1 MELNNT
7 DRISAAKFYSL
18 VWEVRHPFDK
28 LRNEKRFKFLEFF
41 RNSSRFQVFVALS
54 KSFGEGEA
62 WTKNEILDHTDLTL
76 ANLESILKQGVEKL
90 STCLDSFKDVSVTD
104 RGLIWNTD
112 LIETLELENLLGQA
126 IITMKCALVR
136 QESRGAHARDDY
148 PERDDQKW
156 LKHRLGWLDSN
167 NQTRIDSQ
175 SVQLDTTTN
184 EVESIPLKARVY

>member
-1 MELNNT
+1 MKLNNT

-76 ANLESILKQGVEKL
+76 ANLESILKQGVEKGIL
-90 STCLDSFKDVSVTD
+90 
-104 RGLIWNTD
+104 NTARSD
-112 LIETLELENLLGQA
+112 NDARVRFYVFHRRHRDALGEFWMKRQFEVWLALGQ
-126 IITMKCALVR
+126 
-136 QESRGAHARDDY
+136 Y
-148 PERDDQKW
+148 
-156 LKHRLGWLDSN
+156 LGEHISPNILNEFFKTQFSPDHKKSIMSFFQRSAELTFENNNLGMLEMVEKVQSN
-167 NQTRIDSQ
+167 ISKKN
-175 SVQLDTTTN
+175 
-184 EVESIPLKARVY
+184 

>member
-62 WTKNEILDHTDLTL
+62 WTKNEILEHSDLTL
-76 ANLESILKQGVEKL
+76 ANLESILNQGVEKGIL
-90 STCLDSFKDVSVTD
+90 STARSDDDARVRFYVFHRRHREALGEFWMKRQFEVW
-104 RGLIWNTD
+104 LA
-112 LIETLELENLLGQA
+112 LGQ
-126 IITMKCALVR
+126 
-136 QESRGAHARDDY
+136 Y
-148 PERDDQKW
+148 
-156 LKHRLGWLDSN
+156 LGEHISPNILNEFFNTQFNPDHKKSIMSFMQRSAELTFEN
-167 NQTRIDSQ
+167 DNLGILEIVEKAQ
-175 SVQLDTTTN
+175 SKISKKN
-184 EVESIPLKARVY
+184 

>member
-76 ANLESILKQGVEKL
+76 ANLESILKQGVEKGIL
-90 STCLDSFKDVSVTD
+90 NTARSDNDARVRFYVFHRRHRDALGEFWMKRQFEVWLALGQYLGEHISPNILNEFFKTQFSPDHKKSIMSFFQRSAELTFE
-104 RGLIWNTD
+104 NND
-112 LIETLELENLLGQA
+112 LGMLELVE
-126 IITMKCALVR
+126 KV
-136 QESRGAHARDDY
+136 
-148 PERDDQKW
+148 
-156 LKHRLGWLDSN
+156 
-167 NQTRIDSQ
+167 QTNISKK
-175 SVQLDTTTN
+175 N
-184 EVESIPLKARVY
+184 

>member
-76 ANLESILKQGVEKL
+76 ANLESILKQGVEKGIL
-90 STCLDSFKDVSVTD
+90 
-104 RGLIWNTD
+104 NT
-112 LIETLELENLLGQA
+112 
-126 IITMKCALVR
+126 
-136 QESRGAHARDDY
+136 ARSDND
-148 PERDDQKW
+148 
-156 LKHRLGWLDSN
+156 
-167 NQTRIDSQ
+167 
-175 SVQLDTTTN
+175 
-184 EVESIPLKARVY
+184 ARVRFYVFHRRHRDALGEFWMKRQFEVWLALGKYLGEHISPNILNEFFNTQFNPDHKKSIMSFFQRSADLTFENNNLEILEIVEKVQSNISKKN

>member
-76 ANLESILKQGVEKL
+76 ANLESILKQGVEKGIL
-90 STCLDSFKDVSVTD
+90 
-104 RGLIWNTD
+104 NTARSD
-112 LIETLELENLLGQA
+112 NDARVRFYVFHRRHRDALGEFWMKRQFEVWLALGQ
-126 IITMKCALVR
+126 
-136 QESRGAHARDDY
+136 Y
-148 PERDDQKW
+148 
-156 LKHRLGWLDSN
+156 LGEHISPNILNEFFKTQFSPDHKKSIMSFFQRSAELTFENNNLEILEIVEKVQSN
-167 NQTRIDSQ
+167 ISKKN
-175 SVQLDTTTN
+175 
-184 EVESIPLKARVY
+184 

>member
-76 ANLESILKQGVEKL
+76 ANLESILKQGVEKGIL
-90 STCLDSFKDVSVTD
+90 
-104 RGLIWNTD
+104 NTARSD
-112 LIETLELENLLGQA
+112 NDARVRFYVFHRRHREALGEFWMKRQFEVWLALGQ
-126 IITMKCALVR
+126 
-136 QESRGAHARDDY
+136 Y
-148 PERDDQKW
+148 
-156 LKHRLGWLDSN
+156 LGEHISPNILNEFFNTQFSPDHKKSIMSFFQRSAELTFENNNLGMLEMVEKVQSN
-167 NQTRIDSQ
+167 ISKKN
-175 SVQLDTTTN
+175 
-184 EVESIPLKARVY
+184 

>member
-76 ANLESILKQGVEKL
+76 ANLESILKQGVEKGIL
-90 STCLDSFKDVSVTD
+90 
-104 RGLIWNTD
+104 NT
-112 LIETLELENLLGQA
+112 
-126 IITMKCALVR
+126 
-136 QESRGAHARDDY
+136 ARSDD
-148 PERDDQKW
+148 D
-156 LKHRLGWLDSN
+156 
-167 NQTRIDSQ
+167 
-175 SVQLDTTTN
+175 
-184 EVESIPLKARVY
+184 ARVRFYVFHRRHREALGEFWMKRQFEVWLALGKYLGEHISPNILNEFFKTQFSPDHKKSIMSFFQRSADLTFENNNLEILEIVEKVKSNVSKKN

>member
-76 ANLESILKQGVEKL
+76 ANLESILKQGVEKGIL
-90 STCLDSFKDVSVTD
+90 
-104 RGLIWNTD
+104 NTARSD
-112 LIETLELENLLGQA
+112 NDARVRFYVFHRRHRDALGEFWMKRQFEVWLALGQ
-126 IITMKCALVR
+126 
-136 QESRGAHARDDY
+136 Y
-148 PERDDQKW
+148 
-156 LKHRLGWLDSN
+156 LGEHISPNILNEFFKTQFSPDHKKSIMSFFQRSAELTFENNNLGMLEMVEKVQSN
-167 NQTRIDSQ
+167 ISKKN
-175 SVQLDTTTN
+175 
-184 EVESIPLKARVY
+184 

>member
-54 KSFGEGEA
+54 KSFGAGEA

-76 ANLESILKQGVEKL
+76 ANLESILKQGVEKGIL
-90 STCLDSFKDVSVTD
+90 
-104 RGLIWNTD
+104 NTARSD
-112 LIETLELENLLGQA
+112 NDARVRFYVFHRRHRDALGEFWMKRQFEVWLALGQ
-126 IITMKCALVR
+126 
-136 QESRGAHARDDY
+136 Y
-148 PERDDQKW
+148 
-156 LKHRLGWLDSN
+156 LGEHISPNILNEFFKTQFNPDHKKSIMSFFQRSADLTFENNNLEILEIVKKVQSN
-167 NQTRIDSQ
+167 ISKKN
-175 SVQLDTTTN
+175 
-184 EVESIPLKARVY
+184 

>member
-54 KSFGEGEA
+54 KSFSEGEA

-76 ANLESILKQGVEKL
+76 ANLESILKKKL
-90 STCLDSFKDVSVTD
+90 HTSV
-104 RGLIWNTD
+104 LF
-112 LIETLELENLLGQA
+112 
-126 IITMKCALVR
+126 C
-136 QESRGAHARDDY
+136 
-148 PERDDQKW
+148 
-156 LKHRLGWLDSN
+156 
-167 NQTRIDSQ
+167 
-175 SVQLDTTTN
+175 
-184 EVESIPLKARVY
+184 

>member
-62 WTKNEILDHTDLTL
+62 WTKNEILDHTNLTL
-76 ANLESILKQGVEKL
+76 ANLESILKQGVEKGIL
-90 STCLDSFKDVSVTD
+90 NTARSDNDGRVRFYVFHRRHRDALGEFWMKRQFEVWLALGKYLGEHISPNILNEFFNTQFNPDHKKSIMSFFQRSA
-104 RGLIWNTD
+104 D
-112 LIETLELENLLGQA
+112 LTFENNNLEILEIVEKVQ
-126 IITMKCALVR
+126 
-136 QESRGAHARDDY
+136 
-148 PERDDQKW
+148 
-156 LKHRLGWLDSN
+156 SN
-167 NQTRIDSQ
+167 ISKKN
-175 SVQLDTTTN
+175 
-184 EVESIPLKARVY
+184 

>member
-76 ANLESILKQGVEKL
+76 ANLESILKQGVEKGIL
-90 STCLDSFKDVSVTD
+90 
-104 RGLIWNTD
+104 NTARSD
-112 LIETLELENLLGQA
+112 NDARVRFYVFHRRHRDALGEFWMKRQFEVWLALGQ
-126 IITMKCALVR
+126 
-136 QESRGAHARDDY
+136 Y
-148 PERDDQKW
+148 
-156 LKHRLGWLDSN
+156 LGEHISPNILNEFFKTQFSPDHKKSIMSFFQRSAELTFENNNLGMLEIVEKVQSN
-167 NQTRIDSQ
+167 ISKKN
-175 SVQLDTTTN
+175 
-184 EVESIPLKARVY
+184 

>member
-76 ANLESILKQGVEKL
+76 ANLESILKQGVEKGIL
-90 STCLDSFKDVSVTD
+90 
-104 RGLIWNTD
+104 NTARSD
-112 LIETLELENLLGQA
+112 NDARVRFYVFHRRHRDALGEFWMKRQFEVWLALGQ
-126 IITMKCALVR
+126 
-136 QESRGAHARDDY
+136 Y
-148 PERDDQKW
+148 
-156 LKHRLGWLDSN
+156 LGEHISPNILNEFFKTQFSPDHKKSIMSFFQRSADLTFENNNLEILEIVKKVQSN
-167 NQTRIDSQ
+167 ISKKN
-175 SVQLDTTTN
+175 
-184 EVESIPLKARVY
+184 

>member
-1 MELNNT
+1 
-7 DRISAAKFYSL
+7 
-18 VWEVRHPFDK
+18 
-28 LRNEKRFKFLEFF
+28 
-41 RNSSRFQVFVALS
+41 
-54 KSFGEGEA
+54 
-62 WTKNEILDHTDLTL
+62 
-76 ANLESILKQGVEKL
+76 VEKL
-90 STCLDSFKDVSVTD
+90 SACLDSFKDVSVTD
-104 RGLIWNTD
+104 KGLIWNTD

-156 LKHRLGWLDSN
+156 LKHSLGWLDSN

-175 SVQLDTTTN
+175 PVQLDTKTN

>member
-76 ANLESILKQGVEKL
+76 ANLESILKQGVEKGIL
-90 STCLDSFKDVSVTD
+90 NTARSDDDARVRFYVFHRRHREALGEFWIKRQFEVWLALGQYIGEHVSPN
-104 RGLIWNTD
+104 IWNELVKTELSPDHKKSIMSFMQRKVEHNFKNDD
-112 LIETLELENLLGQA
+112 LGILEIVE
-126 IITMKCALVR
+126 KV
-136 QESRGAHARDDY
+136 
-148 PERDDQKW
+148 
-156 LKHRLGWLDSN
+156 
-167 NQTRIDSQ
+167 Q
-175 SVQLDTTTN
+175 SKISKKN
-184 EVESIPLKARVY
+184 

>member
-76 ANLESILKQGVEKL
+76 ANLESILKQGVEKGIL
-90 STCLDSFKDVSVTD
+90 
-104 RGLIWNTD
+104 NT
-112 LIETLELENLLGQA
+112 
-126 IITMKCALVR
+126 
-136 QESRGAHARDDY
+136 ARSDND
-148 PERDDQKW
+148 
-156 LKHRLGWLDSN
+156 
-167 NQTRIDSQ
+167 
-175 SVQLDTTTN
+175 
-184 EVESIPLKARVY
+184 ARVRFYVFHRRHREALGEFWMKRQFEVWLALGKYLGEHISPNILNEFFNTQFNPDHKKSIMSFFQRSADLTFENNNLEILEIVEKVQSNISKKN